1 MQRKVLKVM
10 KNDVENKFTTIPKI
24 TVVRL
29 RSERHGI
36 WICKN
41 QY

>member
-1 MQRKVLKVM
+1 MQREVLKVM
-10 KNDVENKFTTIPKI
+10 KNGVENQFATVPKV

-29 RSERHGI
+29 RSEKHDI